1 MICVTV
7 SRPRHRFTIA
17 EYQAMAE
24 RGADLVELRVDALI
38 TVVDF
43 KRLLRDRPCPA
54 IVTCRRPQEGGSYK
68 RTEQE
73 RLILMRTAV
82 FEKADYVDLEFDIAK
97 KIPRYGSTKRII
109 SYHNFKET
117 PADLQAIYDEAAQL
131 DPDIIKI
138 CTMANNQSDNV
149 RMLQFVK
156 QTTIPTVGFCMG
168 EYGIPS
174 RVLCGA
180 YGAPFTYCCPDAES
194 SAAPGQIPFDVMKNL
209 YQFNEITERTPV
221 YGVVADPVAH
231 SMSPLIHNSAFA
243 ETEMDKV
250 YLPFRV
256 AVDQIGDFVNNIA
269 PQLNVKG
276 LSVTIPHKESVIPF
290 LEEPSPAVKRI
301 GACNT
306 IVWKEGRKLGFNTD
320 YQASMD
326 AISGIFGWQ
335 EPLEIVTTAE
345 HPDGICSSLPL
356 AGKTALVLGAGGV
369 GKALAIGLKLRGA
382 TLVLSDVDQLRAD
395 SLANKIQAQS
405 VAWEKRGELRPDL
418 IVNCTPA
425 GMHPNVD
432 ATPYDPAWLQSPK
445 PGQTLGAFDC
455 VYNPE
460 STLFLKN
467 AQKAGWKIATGLD
480 MFVGQ
485 AKIQFEKFSE
495 CPAPV
500 EIMKNAVKKAT
511 SSQQW

>member
-1 MICVTV
+1 MLCVTV

-17 EYQAMAE
+17 EYKAMAE
-24 RGADLVELRVDALI
+24 RGADLVELRIDTLL

-43 KRLLRDRPCPA
+43 KRLLRERPCPA
-54 IVTCRRPQEGGSYK
+54 IITCRRPQEGGNYK
-68 RTEQE
+68 RSEQE

-82 FEKADYVDLEFDIAK
+82 FEKADYVDLEFDLAK
-97 KIPRYGSTKRII
+97 QIRRYGPTKRII

-138 CTMANNQSDNV
+138 CTMANNQEDNV
-149 RMLQFVK
+149 RMLNLVK
-156 QTTIPTVGFCMG
+156 QAAIPTVGFCMG
-168 EYGIPS
+168 EFGIPS

-180 YGAPFTYCCPDAES
+180 YGSPFTYCCPDAES
-194 SAAPGQIPFDVMKNL
+194 SAAPGQIPFDFMKNL

-243 ETEMDKV
+243 ENEMDKV

-256 AVDQIGDFVNNIA
+256 APDQIDDFVNKIA
-269 PQLNVKG
+269 PQLKVRG
-276 LSVTIPHKESVIPF
+276 LSVTIPHKESVIP
-290 LEEPSPAVKRI
+290 LLDEPSPAVERI

-306 IVWKEGRKLGFNTD
+306 IVWKDGKKFGFNTD

-326 AISGIFGWQ
+326 AISGIFGWA
-335 EPLEIVTTAE
+335 EPLAIVKTDE
-345 HPDGICSSLPL
+345 NPDGICAEQPL
-356 AGKTALVLGAGGV
+356 AGKTALILGAGGV

-382 TLVLSDVDQLRAD
+382 ELVLADIDQLRAE
-395 SLANKIQAQS
+395 SLAHKIGVRS
-405 VAWEKRGELRPDL
+405 IEWDKRGEIQPDL
-418 IVNCTPA
+418 IVNCTPV

-432 ATPYDPAWLQSPK
+432 ATPYDPAWLRIPA
-445 PGQTLGAFDC
+445 PGQTYGAFDC

-467 AQKAGWKIATGLD
+467 AQKANWKTATGLD

-500 EIMKNAVKKAT
+500 EVMRTAVKKAT